1 MGSKD
6 AQTYYEEGIRASFE
20 ENGLSASSAAYMAQE
35 GIAWGTSHKGFYDT
49 RKLMTADING
59 ADGNSWNKSTN
70 NAGLP
75 TSWMECLP
83 GVWNAAHVH

>member
-1 MGSKD
+1 
-6 AQTYYEEGIRASFE
+6 
-20 ENGLSASSAAYMAQE
+20 MAQE

-59 ADGNSWNKSTN
+59 ANGTDGQLEQIYKQRWF
-70 NAGLP
+70 ADFLDG
-75 TSWMECLP
+75 LP